1 MKDITSEADVEQLV
15 QAFYARATKDEQIG
29 HFFEHTDFVKHL
41 PRMYAFWNFI
51 LLGKEGY
58 KGSVLEKHLH
68 MALTKRDFERWVFL
82 FTETILAN
90 YAGETADMAIQRA
103 QTMAWTFAAKF
114 PEQ

>member
-1 MKDITSEADVEQLV
+1 MYKRGLIKTIIIIVIALIVLGYFGFNIEDILKSQNV
-15 QAFYARATKDEQIG
+15 QAN
-29 HFFEHTDFVKHL
+29 L
-41 PRMYAFWNFI
+41 NAFWNFI

-82 FTETILAN
+82 FTETILAS

-103 QTMAWTFAAKF
+103 QTMAWTFATKF